1 MYHYFDALDISDAIA
16 RVQMDAQAIA
26 NWAGANGLELKESK
40 NKIMLMGSLPFVTS
54 IDTNSASINS
64 Q

>member
-26 NWAGANGLELKESK
+26 NWAGANGLELNESK